1 MEISMHISLISLI
14 DQLLS
19 ICCFKEFWP
28 SSARSILFVE
38 SAHRFIHLDWGKS
51 SLFVYCQLNNCYV
64 GINALQTS
72 NVDFDISKLWLMAQ
86 PFDFQMEHLVLF
98 S

>member
-1 MEISMHISLISLI
+1 MEISMHISLILLT

-28 SSARSILFVE
+28 PSASILFVE
-38 SAHRFIHLDWGKS
+38 SAHRFIHLDWGNLP
-51 SLFVYCQLNNCYV
+51 LFVHCQLNNCYV

-86 PFDFQMEHLVLF
+86 PFDFQREHLVLF